1 VAALLDQDGQAS
13 SYCCRVQVVPEHIQ
27 LRQIAHFTCAAPAY
41 GPGVA
46 ERLGVIS
53 KVPGRRIAAF
63 AGLG

>member
-1 VAALLDQDGQAS
+1 MAGWEGAV
-13 SYCCRVQVVPEHIQ
+13 EHIQ

-41 GPGVA
+41 GPGIA